1 MKYIK
6 NLTISADNEHN
17 FKISNQI
24 DKSSWLLFHLQFDN
38 VTTDG
43 KKPERLELDICW
55 NGVGG
60 VQLVATKQDGI
71 YIVPEY
77 QVHLLGKVMNEH
89 KSVLKVAVLDY
100 AKNLYCVIKLGRY
113 GKEIEL
119 K

>member
-24 DKSSWLLFHLQFDN
+24 DKSSWFLFHLEFDN

-43 KKPERLELDICW
+43 NEPERLKLDICW

-60 VQLVATKQDGI
+60 VQLVATEQDGI
-71 YIVPEY
+71 YVVPEF
-77 QVHLLGKVMNEH
+77 QVHLLEKVMNEH
-89 KSVLKVAVLDY
+89 KSVLKVAVRDY
-100 AKNLYCVIKLGRY
+100 AKNLYYVIKLGKY
-113 GKEIEL
+113 KKGIEL